1 MIFQVQ
7 AADADSGDFGSVR
20 YELVRGSGE
29 LFAVNKK
36 TGEISLKQ
44 TLMAADKT
52 YSLTVAAYDGGK
64 PPLSSQ
70 AHVLIRWVTQP
81 ELSCSRLGLWV
92 SLLHCTED
100 INVTIVDP

>member
-1 MIFQVQ
+1 MVPSTLVLFLQVQ
-7 AADADSGDFGSVR
+7 AIDADSGDFGSVR

-70 AHVLIRWVTQP
+70 AHVLIR
-81 ELSCSRLGLWV
+81 
-92 SLLHCTED
+92 
-100 INVTIVDP
+100 